1 MEEGHAV
8 VAECMKSKGKPTH
21 LNSFEKVLKKGHLS
35 TLTKAKL
42 PHNRSETG
50 NLSIHE
56 NAIYFI

>member
-1 MEEGHAV
+1 MHE
-8 VAECMKSKGKPTH
+8 KSEAKHTH